1 MEQKSKILNILEKT
15 TFHVEQTPKN
25 VPWLTTLLVI
35 AKNSLFMVVIFAVFS
50 CFTWNQPGFLA
61 LYCVFLVILSR
72 QNTCLPVFF
81 WLFHV
86 KHQVFFS
93 VEHSDDGAAE
103 RIRGDAHQR
112 KAGVFHVKHRV
123 FFSVLCNFFD
133 CRLVF
138 VCFCCVFGLIWLII
152 NGFCCFF
159 LVSRE
164 TCRFHSRFLLFCGNF
179 CSLCCVFLFRLVY
192 LGLFFGIKWIL
203 LRFCF

>member
-1 MEQKSKILNILEKT
+1 
-15 TFHVEQTPKN
+15 
-25 VPWLTTLLVI
+25 
-35 AKNSLFMVVIFAVFS
+35 MVVIFAVFL
-50 CFTWNQPGFLA
+50 FHVKPAG
-61 LYCVFLVILSR
+61 VFGVILR
-72 QNTCLPVFF
+72 FFGNFKPLKNICLPVF
-81 WLFHV
+81 WL
-86 KHQVFFS
+86 
-93 VEHSDDGAAE
+93 
-103 RIRGDAHQR
+103 
-112 KAGVFHVKHRV
+112 FHVKHRV

-138 VCFCCVFGLIWLII
+138 IYFCCVFGLIWLII

>member
-1 MEQKSKILNILEKT
+1 
-15 TFHVEQTPKN
+15 
-25 VPWLTTLLVI
+25 
-35 AKNSLFMVVIFAVFS
+35 MVVIFAVFFLS
-50 CFTWNQPGFLA
+50 RETNRGFWRYIA
-61 LYCVFLVILSR
+61 FFLVILSR
-72 QNTCLPVFF
+72 QNTCLPVF
-81 WLFHV
+81 LV
-86 KHQVFFS
+86 VS
-93 VEHSDDGAAE
+93 CETPG
-103 RIRGDAHQR
+103 I
-112 KAGVFHVKHRV
+112 
-123 FFSVLCNFFD
+123 FSVLCNFFD

-138 VCFCCVFGLIWLII
+138 IYFCCVFGLMWLII

>member
-1 MEQKSKILNILEKT
+1 MEQKSKILNILEKN
-15 TFHVEQTPKN
+15 N
-25 VPWLTTLLVI
+25 VSRGTH
-35 AKNSLFMVVIFAVFS
+35 AKKRSLAHHLACHCKKIIVYGGYFCCFF

-61 LYCVFLVILSR
+61 LYCVFFG
-72 QNTCLPVFF
+72 NFKPPKHMFACFF
-81 WLFHV
+81 GL
-86 KHQVFFS
+86 
-93 VEHSDDGAAE
+93 
-103 RIRGDAHQR
+103 
-112 KAGVFHVKHRV
+112 FHVKHRV
-123 FFSVLCNFFD
+123 FSSVLCNFFD

-138 VCFCCVFGLIWLII
+138 IYFCCVFGLIWLII